1 MPGAAK
7 TSGKRTRGS
16 QRAAQANPPP
26 MRALDL
32 FSAAAGGWSLG
43 LHRAGF
49 ITVAA
54 CEIVEWRRILYAEN
68 NPHVRLYEDVCALTA
83 ARLVSD
89 LGFLP
94 DIIVGSPPCQDISS
108 ANTKGKGIEGER
120 SGLYLEAV
128 RLVGDCRP
136 RWFAFENSANLRTR
150 GADRLLDALEAL
162 GYACEPCVVG
172 AGDVGANHVRKR
184 SWLIGYDP
192 GQLVDARITIAAR
205 RHPHGRRIRHPEGDE
220 GIGPVRPVPRGET
233 ADADGDGRDEGRH
246 GRGSGIDISA
256 AHDPRHAA
264 KIGRRSGRPGR
275 RVEPVAG
282 ARQPTC
288 GHDGDTDSK
297 CGTAGK
303 RASQGEGPDD
313 FRSGRFRP
321 GADDKRSA
329 AFRQPGPVLWD
340 DADAGEAE
348 RRASFASSGDRD
360 GQEDKRR
367 EGADRHAEPAASCGG
382 NPADTDEARQPHG
395 RMEPGLRPA
404 EIPDHGRGDGRR
416 DDGSGAGQ
424 MGGSESIGGDAQ
436 EPWADWNGGLAHHL
450 WLDDGLSPWLAG
462 TRIALGSRKGTSA
475 ASLIVEAF
483 GDAVLPQIPEAIGRA
498 ILRTETALAIAYA
511 RPAFVVIGR
520 RA

>member
-1 MPGAAK
+1 M
-7 TSGKRTRGS
+7 
-16 QRAAQANPPP
+16 

-68 NPHVRLYEDVCALTA
+68 NPHVRLYDDIRGLTA

-89 LGFLP
+89 LGILP

-150 GADRLLDALEAL
+150 GADRVLGELEAL
-162 GYACEPCVVG
+162 GYATEPCVVG
-172 AGDVGANHVRKR
+172 ASDVGANHIRKR

-192 GQLVDARITIAAR
+192 EQLANTHGLGWNER
-205 RHPHGRRIRHPEGDE
+205 RRRR
-220 GIGPVRPVPRGET
+220 RSR
-233 ADADGDGRDEGRH
+233 
-246 GRGSGIDISA
+246 IDISA
-256 AHDPRHAA
+256 AGNPGDAEEIGCGSRWQGRH
-264 KIGRRSGRPGR
+264 SQ
-275 RVEPVAG
+275 PVAG
-282 ARQPTC
+282 PCQPPC
-288 GHDGDTDSK
+288 GH
-297 CGTAGK
+297 
-303 RASQGEGPDD
+303 
-313 FRSGRFRP
+313 
-321 GADDKRSA
+321 
-329 AFRQPGPVLWD
+329 

-348 RRASFASSGDRD
+348 RRAQVEPTGNRD
-360 GQEDKRR
+360 GQAGERR
-367 EGADRHAEPAASCGG
+367 ESADRHAEPLAPHGG
-382 NPADTDEARQPHG
+382 NPADTNEARQPYG
-395 RMEPGLRPA
+395 RLEPGLRAA
-404 EIPDHGRGDGRR
+404 EIADDGRGDGWR
-416 DDGSGAGQ
+416 DDQSRAGQ
-424 MGGSESIGGDAQ
+424 MGGSAGAGGDAA

-450 WLDDGLSPWLAG
+450 RLDDGLSAWVAD
-462 TRIALGSRKGTSA
+462 TRIALGSRKGTAA

-498 ILRTETALAIAYA
+498 ILRTEAALDAVLACTSIDI
-511 RPAFVVIGR
+511 PGEEQ
-520 RA
+520 